1 MPQFGI
7 NSGDAENWRGIDFR
21 VDKHQRMICC
31 HIAYNNITSILAAKY
46 GMHISKI
53 ARKTYEY
60 VRALKHNIRLI
71 SHARILTCHF
81 FLVYATAIFVVYPV
95 VR

>member
-7 NSGDAENWRGIDFR
+7 NSGDAENWRGIDFC

-31 HIAYNNITSILAAKY
+31 HITYNNIILAAKS

-60 VRALKHNIRLI
+60 VCALKHNIRLI

-81 FLVYATAIFVVYPV
+81 FWVYTTAIFVVYPV

>member
-1 MPQFGI
+1 MLKFSI
-7 NSGDAENWRGIDFR
+7 NSGDGENRRGIDFC
-21 VDKHQRMICC
+21 VDKHQRMGCY
-31 HIAYNNITSILAAKY
+31 HIVYNNIILAAKS

-60 VRALKHNIRLI
+60 VCALKHNIGLI
-71 SHARILTCHF
+71 SHARILTCN
-81 FLVYATAIFVVYPV
+81 FLGVYATTIFVVYPV

>member
-7 NSGDAENWRGIDFR
+7 NSGDVENLRGIDFC
-21 VDKHQRMICC
+21 VYKHQHMGCC
-31 HIAYNNITSILAAKY
+31 HIAYDNIILAAKS

-53 ARKTYEY
+53 ARRTYEY
-60 VRALKHNIRLI
+60 VCALKHNIRVI

-81 FLVYATAIFVVYPV
+81 FLVYATAIFVAYPV